1 MNPDEQPVSHE
12 SRASLIHVGTLMKLT
27 DFPQPSSEFFILVE
41 HPCELVTVV

>member
-27 DFPQPSSEFFILVE
+27 DFP
-41 HPCELVTVV
+41 VVPQQVIGCFNE